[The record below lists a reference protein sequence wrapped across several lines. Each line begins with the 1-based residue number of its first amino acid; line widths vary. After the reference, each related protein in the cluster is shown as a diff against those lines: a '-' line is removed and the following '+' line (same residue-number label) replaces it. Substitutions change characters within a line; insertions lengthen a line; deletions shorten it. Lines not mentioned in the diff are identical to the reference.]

1 MLKASVGGTVASVS
15 NKVGDTVSSSGSST
29 GTSSTSSSSSTTPT
43 GFVVI
48 TNPSGMEVTADFSE
62 TDALKL
68 KKNQGATVTL
78 NAESST
84 ILNAKVVSVS
94 SLPVSSSSSSGSSS
108 SAVEYE
114 AVLKITSN
122 TSSLRTGLS
131 ATVAV
136 ATGEAD
142 NALYLPTA
150 AVTGTGTTRTVQLV
164 NADGS
169 TTTTSVTVGVEGTS
183 GIQIVSGLTEG
194 QKVKETT
201 VSQSSN
207 NGFPGGGGAG
217 GGFGGGAA
225 GGGGARPGGGN

>member
-1 MLKASVGGTVASVS
+1 
-15 NKVGDTVSSSGSST
+15 
-29 GTSSTSSSSSTTPT
+29 
-43 GFVVI
+43 
-48 TNPSGMEVTADFSE
+48 MEVTADFSE

-94 SLPVSSSSSSGSSS
+94 SLPVSSSSSSGGSSS

-114 AVLKITSN
+114 AVLRITSN
-122 TSSLRTGLS
+122 TSGLRTGLS

-225 GGGGARPGGGN
+225 GGGGARPGGGGN

>member
-1 MLKASVGGTVASVS
+1 MQ
-15 NKVGDTVSSSGSST
+15 
-29 GTSSTSSSSSTTPT
+29 
-43 GFVVI
+43 
-48 TNPSGMEVTADFSE
+48 VTADFSE

-78 NAESST
+78 NAESNST
-84 ILNAKVVSVS
+84 LNAKVVSVS
-94 SLPVSSSSSSGSSS
+94 SLPVSSSSTGSSTT
-108 SAVEYE
+108 AVEYE
-114 AVLKITSN
+114 AVLSITSD

-150 AVTGTGTTRTVQLV
+150 AVTGTGTTRTVSLI

-169 TTTTSVTVGVEGTS
+169 TTTKTVTVGVEGTS

-201 VSQSSN
+201 VSTSTN
-207 NGFPGGGGAG
+207 NGFPGGGGTG
-217 GGFGGGAA
+217 GGFGGAA
-225 GGGGARPGGGN
+225 GGGGARGGAVGGGR

>member
-1 MLKASVGGTVASVS
+1 VS

-94 SLPVSSSSSSGSSS
+94 SLPVSSSSSSGGSSS

-114 AVLKITSN
+114 AVLRITSN
-122 TSSLRTGLS
+122 TSGLRTGLS

-225 GGGGARPGGGN
+225 GGGGARPGGGGN

>member
-1 MLKASVGGTVASVS
+1 M
-15 NKVGDTVSSSGSST
+15 
-29 GTSSTSSSSSTTPT
+29 
-43 GFVVI
+43 VI
-48 TNPSGMEVTADFSE
+48 TNPSGMQVTADFSE

-78 NAESST
+78 NAESNT
-84 ILNAKVVSVS
+84 TLNAKVVSVS
-94 SLPVSSSSSSGSSS
+94 SLPVSSSSSTGGSSS

-114 AVLKITSN
+114 AVLKITSD
-122 TSSLRTGLS
+122 TSGLRTGLS

-150 AVTGTGTTRTVQLV
+150 AVTGTGTSRTVQLI

-169 TTTTSVTVGVEGTS
+169 TTTKTVTVGVEGTS

-201 VSQSSN
+201 VSTSTN
-207 NGFPGGGGAG
+207 NGFPGGG
-217 GGFGGGAA
+217 FGGGTT
-225 GGGGARPGGGN
+225 GGARGGAAPGGGR